1 MAVPSSNV
9 ITPNSPLGP
18 AVDIVIGSNK
28 AMTTPLSGAMTTP
41 MLSQQG
47 ILSNNVVDCPK
58 LQHTFDTFNKV
69 SLDKNN
75 KSVVVFKAIGGGLGI
90 NSKKI
95 GSKERGR

>member
-1 MAVPSSNV
+1 MPVPSSNV

-18 AVDIVIGSNK
+18 AVDIVIGGNK

-58 LQHTFDTFNKV
+58 LQHTFDSFNKA
-69 SLDKNN
+69 SLDKSN
-75 KSVVVFKAIGGGLGI
+75 KSVVVFKAIGGGMGI

-95 GSKERGR
+95 GSTEKGR